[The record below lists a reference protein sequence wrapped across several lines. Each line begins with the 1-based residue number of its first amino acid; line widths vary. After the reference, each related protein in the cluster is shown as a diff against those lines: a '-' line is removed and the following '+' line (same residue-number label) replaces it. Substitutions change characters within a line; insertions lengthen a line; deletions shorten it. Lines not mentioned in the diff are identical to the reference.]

1 MVSRS
6 AEWLVSYPAVIMKS
20 QQKPKGAIFMTN
32 KSIGSFL
39 AELRKEKGLTQKELA
54 EFLNVSDKTVSHW
67 ERDKYSPDI
76 SVIPILAEY
85 FGVTCDELLGG
96 ERKATAH
103 NENSFSYEPIDR
115 ESEYKK
121 FALKSLQN
129 AYGKLKITNVIAV
142 FTAALMW
149 AVLFV
154 VIQLIEIYVPIWD
167 FEIYA
172 NLGSA
177 VFSAGLGTIISISA
191 YHKFTSKLN
200 MCDLPPA
207 EHKTRKKKAFTVCLF
222 PVVLLVAVAILT
234 LLCLL
239 PARETPIAETQTIPL
254 SDYPQNEMP
263 YPIDPSE
270 VVSGEAV
277 VSVQDEGLS
286 QEGYVSG
293 EITVTAQE

>member
-1 MVSRS
+1 M
-6 AEWLVSYPAVIMKS
+6 A
-20 QQKPKGAIFMTN
+20 N
-32 KSIGSFL
+32 KSMGSFL
-39 AELRKEKGLTQKELA
+39 SELRKEKGITQKELA

-67 ERDKYSPDI
+67 ECDKYSPDI
-76 SVIPILAEY
+76 SVIPILAEF
-85 FGVTCDELLGG
+85 FGVTCDELLKG
-96 ERKATAH
+96 ERNAPTYK
-103 NENSFSYEPIDR
+103 ESSFSYEPIGK
-115 ESEYKK
+115 ESEYRKYT
-121 FALKSLQN
+121 LKALQN

-154 VIQLIEIYVPIWD
+154 VIQLIDRYIPIWD

-172 NLGSA
+172 IIGSA
-177 VFSAGLGTIISISA
+177 IFSAALGAIISISA

-200 MCDLPPA
+200 MCDLSPT

-222 PVVLLVAVAILT
+222 PIVFLAAIALLT
-234 LLCLL
+234 LICLL
-239 PARETPIAETQTIPL
+239 PAREIPYVDTQTMPL
-254 SDYPQNEMP
+254 SDYLENEMP
-263 YPIDPSE
+263 YAVDPSE

-293 EITVTAQE
+293 EIAVTDKE